1 MSRHDLKEIVTIMYT
16 KAADEILIVLT
27 IHQQQRATR
36 LYITLLKKKEKEHLS
51 IRYAICS
58 GTREQSMQVWM
69 QVHLSSIKNTVCRSP
84 EPLIIAARTKFDQTY
99 FYFVALL
106 HFSCLILAESNSSLR
121 FKQVFVPVKLP
132 PKRGKV

>member
-1 MSRHDLKEIVTIMYT
+1 M
-16 KAADEILIVLT
+16 IVLT
-27 IHQQQRATR
+27 ALSQTPWQVWRG
-36 LYITLLKKKEKEHLS
+36 TLPFHPYMPPAPPPPTQKKKKNFKLHLS

-99 FYFVALL
+99 FYFVTLAVSFLL
-106 HFSCLILAESNSSLR
+106 KATHPCA
-121 FKQVFVPVKLP
+121 FKQVLVPVKLP